1 MHAYFL
7 DQWKSNSFCIQN
19 KEFTPFF
26 LTGNHYIVWIVSWW
40 KLYSE
45 GNWLLLWCRPLTIV
59 IIMFS
64 CICTTTFGNFSP
76 SLFKIAQ
83 GNLYL
88 HLLGSLWTLTLV
100 YLSKLIQMFVKCKT
114 KTFVDIYFVSVFT
127 QWMLPLERPPFSLQH
142 ITILS
147 WVCQVCQIK
156 QWMVILILNLEMEAV
171 HILSQ
176 AMEAGGELTWVQIMF
191 QSLTYS

>member
-1 MHAYFL
+1 M
-7 DQWKSNSFCIQN
+7 
-19 KEFTPFF
+19 FF
-26 LTGNHYIVWIVSWW
+26 
-40 KLYSE
+40 
-45 GNWLLLWCRPLTIV
+45 
-59 IIMFS
+59 
-64 CICTTTFGNFSP
+64 CICTTIFGNFSP

-127 QWMLPLERPPFSLQH
+127 QWMLPLGRPPFSLQH
-142 ITILS
+142 LIILL
-147 WVCQVCQIK
+147 WVCQVCQVWQVK
-156 QWMVILILNLEMEAV
+156 QLMVILILNLEMEAV
-171 HILSQ
+171 HILRK
-176 AMEAGGELTWVQIMF
+176 AMQAGGELTWVQIMF